1 MVYNTVL
8 PKKIWPNTCDEVLI
22 SYLPSN
28 KIHKLDKIT
37 ILIPLIVWLYNEIL
51 MLHV

>member
-1 MVYNTVL
+1 MENNVTR
-8 PKKIWPNTCDEVLI
+8 PKKVWPNTCDQVLI
-22 SYLPSN
+22 SYLLSN
-28 KIHKLDKIT
+28 KIHKLDNLT